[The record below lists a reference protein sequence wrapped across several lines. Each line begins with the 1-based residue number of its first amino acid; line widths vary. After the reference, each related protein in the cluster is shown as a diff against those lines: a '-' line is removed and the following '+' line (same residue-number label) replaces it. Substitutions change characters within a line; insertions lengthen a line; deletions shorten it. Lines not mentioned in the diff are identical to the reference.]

1 MFQIYDNMKRVL
13 FFIFS
18 LWFSCL
24 YAQEKKPTIM
34 LLPSDHWCAMRYFTC
49 VYEDQGNSII
59 IPDYQKAFRE
69 DTEIGP
75 VFSQIGQILTDL
87 GYSLKDSKQ
96 ELRAISNR
104 SVEDDNTMSKSGS
117 LISESPLDLLKR
129 SSKSDIIIQ
138 VGWQINQESGG
149 KSVSFTIEA
158 FDAYTSKRIA
168 TATGISDASK
178 DLVPKILFKAVKKQ
192 IKPFDKQLTNY
203 FQSLQENGREI
214 ILTVKRWDSWEYDL
228 ETSFE
233 GEELIDIIQEWI
245 SDNTISGN
253 FNLSDATENIARFE
267 QVRIPLYDEKGK
279 ALDARGFATNLRKYL
294 QRSPFNITSKVMMR
308 GLGEAIIV
316 LGEK

>member
-1 MFQIYDNMKRVL
+1 M
-13 FFIFS
+13 
-18 LWFSCL
+18 
-24 YAQEKKPTIM
+24 
-34 LLPSDHWCAMRYFTC
+34 
-49 VYEDQGNSII
+49 
-59 IPDYQKAFRE
+59 
-69 DTEIGP
+69 
-75 VFSQIGQILTDL
+75 
-87 GYSLKDSKQ
+87 
-96 ELRAISNR
+96 
-104 SVEDDNTMSKSGS
+104 
-117 LISESPLDLLKR
+117 
-129 SSKSDIIIQ
+129 
-138 VGWQINQESGG
+138 
-149 KSVSFTIEA
+149 
-158 FDAYTSKRIA
+158 
-168 TATGISDASK
+168 
-178 DLVPKILFKAVKKQ
+178 PKILFKAVKKQ

-245 SDNTISGN
+245 SDNTVSGN

-279 ALDARGFATNLRKYL
+279 ALDARGVATNLRKYL